1 MLSLRKLV
9 RRLAAGL
16 CVAALVLALRVVP
29 DGAPSASRATFAAL
43 QKSTA
48 NSAAAAPAANSAA
61 AAAAAN
67 SASTVNS
74 TVPAAAVVEGQG
86 LSAASAST
94 ARLASSGCSASACH
108 GDPMTDQI
116 RDWRS
121 AATTWS
127 LVDPHRRGF
136 AVLYAPRSVE
146 IYDNLQRAE
155 QDAASTSS
163 GRASKGTPDAA
174 VVAAVEGPDPA
185 AYARFLADRCIGCH
199 ATSQQPEASSE
210 SLAGV
215 TCGSC
220 HPSDSAEWTAGHY
233 LSTFQSKSTVGDLSP
248 VVRGDLCSSC
258 HLGPKRASGREFDV
272 NHDLIAAGHP
282 RMAFELDSLLAN
294 YPKHWDERAV
304 ASKRQA
310 ASGARFQHLDQWH
323 AGQVAAARRTLD
335 QLEHRAATASPDFA
349 QFACGDCHHALSPP
363 TGPRPRAAHAA
374 SRKGLPRP
382 RLESLE
388 TLLSGPLAGPIA
400 DPIADPMTGTP
411 AESAGGV
418 STAAALEAVRR
429 QLERFQPFDDAGR
442 AAIAKLRQR
451 VELAANRGPATA
463 ADQRAVARWLAD
475 QLREPLPID
484 SWDAAVEWLLA
495 ADAFSAD
502 LPTATSPTAASST
515 AASPTAAATGEPLPA
530 NAAVVAW
537 LEALE
542 RLRTALSDP
551 TLFGQTGMA
560 GVTTSVPTLYDTPA
574 AFDPSVI
581 APLLRAAAE
590 RLDDPAFSTL
600 EGSRP

>member
-1 MLSLRKLV
+1 
-9 RRLAAGL
+9 
-16 CVAALVLALRVVP
+16 
-29 DGAPSASRATFAAL
+29 
-43 QKSTA
+43 
-48 NSAAAAPAANSAA
+48 
-61 AAAAAN
+61 
-67 SASTVNS
+67 
-74 TVPAAAVVEGQG
+74 
-86 LSAASAST
+86 
-94 ARLASSGCSASACH
+94 
-108 GDPMTDQI
+108 MTDRI

-127 LVDPHRRGF
+127 LVDPHRRSF

-155 QDAASTSS
+155 QDAAPTSS
-163 GRASKGTPDAA
+163 GRASKGMSNAA
-174 VVAAVEGPDPA
+174 AAAALEGPDPA

-233 LSTFQSKSTVGDLSP
+233 LSTFPSKSTVGDSSP
-248 VVRGDLCSSC
+248 VVRGDLCSLC
-258 HLGPKRASGREFDV
+258 HLGPKRAGGRVFDV

-388 TLLSGPLAGPIA
+388 TLLSGPLAEPTVG
-400 DPIADPMTGTP
+400 PMTGAA

-418 STAAALEAVRR
+418 STADALEAVRR

-451 VELAANRGPATA
+451 VELAANRGPATV
-463 ADQRAVARWLAD
+463 ADQRAVARWLGD
-475 QLREPLPID
+475 QLREPRRID

-502 LPTATSPTAASST
+502 LPTAASPT

-537 LEALE
+537 MQALE
-542 RLRTALSDP
+542 RLRTALSNP
-551 TLFGQTGMA
+551 TLFGQTGVA

-581 APLLRAAAE
+581 APLLRAVAE
-590 RLDDPAFSTL
+590 RLDDPAFSTIKD
-600 EGSRP
+600 SRP

>member
-1 MLSLRKLV
+1 VILSLRKLV

-48 NSAAAAPAANSAA
+48 NSTAAKSAANSAA
-61 AAAAAN
+61 AA
-67 SASTVNS
+67 NS

-86 LSAASAST
+86 LSAASASA

-108 GDPMTDQI
+108 GDPMTDRI

-155 QDAASTSS
+155 QAAASTSS

-233 LSTFQSKSTVGDLSP
+233 LSTFPSKSTVGDSSP
-248 VVRGDLCSSC
+248 VVRGDLCSLC
-258 HLGPKRASGREFDV
+258 HLGPKRAGGRVFDV

-388 TLLSGPLAGPIA
+388 TLLSGPLAEPTVG
-400 DPIADPMTGTP
+400 PMTGAA

-418 STAAALEAVRR
+418 STADALEAVRR

-451 VELAANRGPATA
+451 VELAANRGPATV
-463 ADQRAVARWLAD
+463 ADQRAVARWLGD
-475 QLREPLPID
+475 QLREPRRID

-502 LPTATSPTAASST
+502 LPTAASST
-515 AASPTAAATGEPLPA
+515 AASPTAASPTAAATAEPLPA

-542 RLRTALSDP
+542 RLRTALSNP
-551 TLFGQTGMA
+551 TLFGQTGVA

-581 APLLRAAAE
+581 APLLRAVAE
-590 RLDDPAFSTL
+590 RLDDPAFSTIKD
-600 EGSRP
+600 SRP